1 MRNEQ
6 EHIIASLAILMVNW
20 DKDRNKDY
28 LYPFSEMLAEVISQ
42 HDESVLAINELQVEF
57 QRIFGLKLPTG
68 IVKSLL
74 RRLEK
79 RKLIRRE
86 NRYYTPNREK
96 LRNRNFSDTQAK
108 VLEEYDSLID
118 NMVEYFESEFS
129 RSVTQQD
136 AEDLLEGFLAEH
148 QVALL
153 NAMLSKTQP
162 IILLQSSRDPTHKYM
177 VGSFITHISQNQGK
191 EFKYLET
198 VLKGM
203 MLVNVL
209 YLPDNKSIKKRWT
222 TSFYFDTPFLIE
234 ALGYQ
239 GKTKQELRGELLS
252 ALKSTG
258 AKMRCFTHNV
268 EEVRSILFVCLN
280 IIESGNINQ
289 AYGRLAF
296 SVDFMMEE
304 GYTPSDILLELQ
316 TVENN
321 LNTLGIEIR
330 DKPEYVREY
339 VIDEDRLETLLSDR
353 YSSNANADRSKQI
366 RQIRNDI
373 DSVASIHRLRKG
385 KSFNKIEDCKAI
397 FVTHNAALLRS
408 SHDYFDEPAN
418 TVTHC
423 LADFTVANLLWL
435 TRPDSLPDMP
445 RKQIIADAYAATQP
459 DPYLWKMY
467 VKKIE
472 QLQAR
477 REIKPDDYYVFR
489 HTQEARNSL
498 MEITQGSH
506 ETLTE
511 GTVQEILRDVK
522 IKFQQET
529 LDEASRKQAELQS
542 QADART
548 QELTQKLENEQR
560 ERQELFETQ
569 QTAAKNREERSR
581 RWAKPLFTVVR
592 FILGLASIL
601 FLLASSPLDVLSII
615 DLNEQTPGIQF
626 VLACLWLALLV
637 FFIWELKDGKIIRN
651 RIDDWEHQFAKWIEK
666 RLEKLI
672 E

>member
-1 MRNEQ
+1 MRSKQ

-20 DKDRNKDY
+20 DEDRSKDY
-28 LYPFSEMLAEVISQ
+28 LHPFAEMLAEVISQ
-42 HDESVLAINELQVEF
+42 HGESVLAINELQAEF
-57 QRIFGLKLPTG
+57 QRIFGLKLPAG
-68 IVKSLL
+68 VINSLL
-74 RRLEK
+74 RRLER
-79 RKLIRRE
+79 RKLIRHE
-86 NRYYTPNREK
+86 NHYTPNREK

-118 NMVEYFESEFS
+118 NMVKYCESEFS
-129 RSVTQQD
+129 RNVTRQD
-136 AEDLLEGFLAEH
+136 AENLLEGFLAEH

-177 VGSFITHISQNQGK
+177 VGSFITHISRNQGK
-191 EFKYLET
+191 ELKYLET

-203 MLVNVL
+203 MLANVL
-209 YLPDNKSIKKRWT
+209 YLPDNNKSIKRRWT

-239 GKTKQELRGELLS
+239 GKIKQELRGELLS

-268 EEVRSILFVCLN
+268 EEVENILFVCLK

-296 SVDFMMEE
+296 SVEFMMEK

-316 TVENN
+316 NIEKN
-321 LNTLGIEIR
+321 LNTLGVEIR
-330 DKPEYVREY
+330 NKPEYVREY
-339 VIDEDRLETLLSDR
+339 VIDEAGLESLLYDR

-366 RQIRNDI
+366 RNDV

-408 SHDYFDEPAN
+408 SHEYFDEPAN

-423 LADFTVANLLWL
+423 LTDFTVANLLWL

-477 REIKPDDYYVFR
+477 REIKSDDYYAFR
-489 HTQEARNSL
+489 YTQEARNSL
-498 MEITQGSH
+498 MKITHGSH
-506 ETLTE
+506 EILTE
-511 GTVQEILRDVK
+511 GTVQEILQAVK
-522 IKFQQET
+522 TKFQQET

-569 QTAAKNREERSR
+569 QTAAKNRKARSR
-581 RWAKPLFTVVR
+581 RWAKILFTVVR

-615 DLNEQTPGIQF
+615 DLNEQTPEIQF
-626 VLACLWLALLV
+626 ALACLWLVLLA
-637 FFIWELKDGKIIRN
+637 FFIWELKDGKVIRN

>member
-1 MRNEQ
+1 MRNGQ
-6 EHIIASLAILMVNW
+6 EHIIASLVILMVNW
-20 DKDRNKDY
+20 DEDRSKDY

-42 HDESVLAINELQVEF
+42 HDESVLAINELQAEF

-68 IVKSLL
+68 VINSLL

-86 NRYYTPNREK
+86 NRCYKPNREK

-118 NMVEYFESEFS
+118 NMVKYCESEFS
-129 RSVTQQD
+129 RNVTRQY

-153 NAMLSKTQP
+153 NAMLSKKP
-162 IILLQSSRDPTHKYM
+162 IIPLQSSRDPTHKYM
-177 VGSFITHISQNQGK
+177 VGSFVTHISQKQGR

-203 MLVNVL
+203 MLANVL
-209 YLPDNKSIKKRWT
+209 YLPDNNKSIKKRWT

-258 AKMRCFTHNV
+258 AKMRCFAHNV
-268 EEVRSILFVCLN
+268 EEVENILFACLK
-280 IIESGNINQ
+280 IIERGNIDQ

-296 SVDFMMEE
+296 SVDFMVEE
-304 GYTPSDILLELQ
+304 GYTPSDILLKLQ
-316 TVENN
+316 TVGDN
-321 LNTLGIEIR
+321 LSALGIEIR

-339 VIDEDRLETLLSDR
+339 VIDEAQLESLLSDR
-353 YSSNANADRSKQI
+353 YSSNANADKSKQVK
-366 RQIRNDI
+366 NDV

-385 KSFNKIEDCKAI
+385 KSFSKIEDCKAI
-397 FVTHNAALLRS
+397 FVTHNVALLRS
-408 SHDYFDEPAN
+408 SHDHFAEPAN
-418 TVTHC
+418 SVAHC
-423 LADFTVANLLWL
+423 LTDFTVANLLWL

-445 RKQIIADAYAATQP
+445 RKQIIADAYAAIQP

-477 REIKPDDYYVFR
+477 HEIKSDDYYVFR
-489 HTQEARNSL
+489 YTQEARNSL
-498 MEITQGSH
+498 MEITHGSH
-506 ETLTE
+506 EILTE
-511 GTVQEILRDVK
+511 GTVQEILQAVK
-522 IKFQQET
+522 TKFQQET

-548 QELTQKLENEQR
+548 LALTQKLENEQR
-560 ERQELFETQ
+560 KRQELFETQ
-569 QTAAKNREERSR
+569 QTEAKNRKTRSR
-581 RWAKPLFTVVR
+581 RWAKTTFVIIR
-592 FILGLASIL
+592 FILYPVRGL
-601 FLLASSPLDVLSII
+601 FLLVSPPLHVLSII
-615 DLNEQTPGIQF
+615 DLNEQTPEIQF
-626 VLACLWLALLV
+626 VLACLWLVLLALS
-637 FFIWELKDGKIIRN
+637 IWELKDGRAIRN
-651 RIDDWEHQFAKWIEK
+651 RIDDGEHQFSKWIEK
-666 RLEKLI
+666 RLEKLTK
-672 E
+672 

>member
-1 MRNEQ
+1 MRSGQ
-6 EHIIASLAILMVNW
+6 EHIIVSLAVLMVNW
-20 DKDRNKDY
+20 DEDRSKDY
-28 LYPFSEMLAEVISQ
+28 LHPFAEMLAEVISQ

-57 QRIFGLKLPTG
+57 RRIFGLKLPIG
-68 IVKSLL
+68 IINSLL
-74 RRLEK
+74 RRLER

-108 VLEEYDSLID
+108 VLEEYDSLIGH
-118 NMVEYFESEFS
+118 MVKYCESEFS
-129 RSVTQQD
+129 RNVTRQD
-136 AEDLLEGFLAEH
+136 AENLLEGFLAEH
-148 QVALL
+148 QVVLL
-153 NAMLSKTQP
+153 DAMLSKTQL
-162 IILLQSSRDPTHKYM
+162 IIPLQSLRDSTDKYV
-177 VGSFITHISQNQGK
+177 VGSYITHISQNQGR

-203 MLVNVL
+203 MLANVL
-209 YLPDNKSIKKRWT
+209 YLPDNNKSIKRRWT

-252 ALKSTG
+252 ALKLTG

-268 EEVRSILFVCLN
+268 EEVRSILFACLK

-289 AYGRLAF
+289 AYGPLAF
-296 SVDFMMEE
+296 SVDFMVEE

-316 TVENN
+316 TVEDN
-321 LNTLGIEIR
+321 LSALGIKTR
-330 DKPEYVREY
+330 NKPEYVKEY
-339 VIDEDRLETLLSDR
+339 VIDEAGLESLLSDK
-353 YSSNANADRSKQI
+353 YSSNANADRNK
-366 RQIRNDI
+366 RIRNDV

-385 KSFNKIEDCKAI
+385 ESFNKIEDCKAI
-397 FVTHNAALLRS
+397 FVTHNVALLRS
-408 SHDYFDEPAN
+408 SHEYFNEPAN

-423 LADFTVANLLWL
+423 LTDFTVANLLWL

-459 DPYLWKMY
+459 DPYLWKKY

-472 QLQAR
+472 QLQTR
-477 REIKPDDYYVFR
+477 REIKSDDYYAFR
-489 HTQEARNSL
+489 YTQEARNSL
-498 MEITQGSH
+498 MEITHGSH
-506 ETLTE
+506 EILTE
-511 GTVQEILRDVK
+511 GTVQEILQAVK
-522 IKFQQET
+522 TKLQQEA

-548 QELTQKLENEQR
+548 LALTQKLENEQR

-569 QTAAKNREERSR
+569 QTAAKNREARSK
-581 RWAKPLFTVVR
+581 RWAKPLFVIIR
-592 FILGLASIL
+592 FILYSAWIL
-601 FLLASSPLDVLSII
+601 FLLASPPLYVLSII
-615 DLNEQTPGIQF
+615 DLNEQTPGIQL
-626 VLACLWLALLV
+626 VLACLWLVLLV
-637 FFIWELKDGKIIRN
+637 FSIWELTDGRPIRN
-651 RIDDWEHQFAKWIEK
+651 RIDDWEHRFAKWIEK
-666 RLEKLI
+666 RLEELI

>member
-1 MRNEQ
+1 
-6 EHIIASLAILMVNW
+6 
-20 DKDRNKDY
+20 
-28 LYPFSEMLAEVISQ
+28 MLAEVISQ
-42 HDESVLAINELQVEF
+42 YDESVLVINELQVEF
-57 QRIFGLKLPTG
+57 QRIFGLKLPAG
-68 IVKSLL
+68 VIDSLL
-74 RRLEK
+74 RRLER
-79 RKLIRRE
+79 RKLVRRE

-96 LRNRNFSDTQAK
+96 LRNRNFSDTQAS
-108 VLEEYDSLID
+108 VLEKYDSLID
-118 NMVEYFESEFS
+118 NMVKYCESEFS
-129 RSVTQQD
+129 RNITRQD

-162 IILLQSSRDPTHKYM
+162 IIPLQSSRDPTHKYM
-177 VGSFITHISQNQGK
+177 VGSFVTHISRNQGK

-209 YLPDNKSIKKRWT
+209 YLPDNNKSIKRRWT

-239 GKTKQELRGELLS
+239 GKIKQELRGELLS

-268 EEVRSILFVCLN
+268 EEVRNILFVCLN

-296 SVDFMMEE
+296 SVDFMMEK

-339 VIDEDRLETLLSDR
+339 VIDEAQLETLLSDR
-353 YSSNANADRSKQI
+353 YSSNANVDKSKQI
-366 RQIRNDI
+366 KQIRNDV

-397 FVTHNAALLRS
+397 FVTHNVALLRS
-408 SHDYFDEPAN
+408 SHEYFDEPAN
-418 TVTHC
+418 TVSHC
-423 LADFTVANLLWL
+423 LTDFTVANLLWL
-435 TRPDSLPDMP
+435 SSPDSLPDMP

-459 DPYLWKMY
+459 DPYLWKTY

-472 QLQAR
+472 
-477 REIKPDDYYVFR
+477 
-489 HTQEARNSL
+489 
-498 MEITQGSH
+498 
-506 ETLTE
+506 
-511 GTVQEILRDVK
+511 
-522 IKFQQET
+522 
-529 LDEASRKQAELQS
+529 EL
-542 QADART
+542 
-548 QELTQKLENEQR
+548 
-560 ERQELFETQ
+560 
-569 QTAAKNREERSR
+569 
-581 RWAKPLFTVVR
+581 
-592 FILGLASIL
+592 
-601 FLLASSPLDVLSII
+601 
-615 DLNEQTPGIQF
+615 
-626 VLACLWLALLV
+626 
-637 FFIWELKDGKIIRN
+637 
-651 RIDDWEHQFAKWIEK
+651 
-666 RLEKLI
+666 
-672 E
+672 